1 MKFLYFL
8 AGPLSML
15 IRPIYEWIGDY
26 GVTLIV
32 VTLLIKII
40 TIPFSIMSQKSTAK
54 TQLIQPEI
62 QKIQEKY
69 KNDKNMQSM
78 KMQELYKKNNV
89 NPMGGCLPLILQM
102 LVLFGF
108 IRVVYDPLTYMLG
121 LGADKIEA
129 IQEFLKIDGRMY
141 QVGLCGVEGFAE
153 ALKSVVGGNVK
164 PIDFNFFGIDLT
176 QTPREHMTEWT
187 VWIFPVLAT
196 VATYFSSVV
205 TKKQMANKKKDSKK
219 VNDPNDQAQNMSNSM
234 MTFMPIMTAFFTV
247 TMPVGMSLYW
257 FVSTAFQVGQQVFLT
272 KVINKKIEAEM
283 AERKV
288 K

>member
-1 MKFLYFL
+1 
-8 AGPLSML
+8 ML

-102 LVLFGF
+102 FVLFGF

-121 LGADKIEA
+121 LGADKIAE
-129 IQEFLKIDGRMY
+129 IQEFLKIDGHMY
-141 QVGLCGVEGFAE
+141 QVSLCGVKGFAN
-153 ALKSVVGGNVK
+153 ALKELNINVK
-164 PIDFNFFGIDLT
+164 PIDFDFFGINLT
-176 QTPREHMTEWT
+176 QTPREHMAEWT
-187 VWIFPVLAT
+187 VWIFPALAT
-196 VATYFSSVV
+196 IATYLSSVV

-257 FVSTAFQVGQQVFLT
+257 FVSTAFQIVQQTLLT
-272 KVINKKIEAEM
+272 KVINKKIEEEM

>member
-15 IRPIYEWIGDY
+15 IKPIYEWIGDY

-32 VTLLIKII
+32 VTILIKII

-78 KMQELYKKNNV
+78 KLQELYKKNNV

-102 LVLFGF
+102 FVLFGF

-121 LGADKIEA
+121 LGAEQIA
-129 IQEFLKIDGRMY
+129 SIQEFLKIDGHMY
-141 QVGLCGVEGFAE
+141 QVGLCGVEGFAN
-153 ALKSVVGGNVK
+153 ALKELNINVK
-164 PIDFNFFGIDLT
+164 PIDFDFFGINLT

-187 VWIFPVLAT
+187 VWIFPALAT
-196 VATYFSSVV
+196 IATYLSSVI
-205 TKKQMANKKKDSKK
+205 TKKQMARKNNDKKKS
-219 VNDPNDQAQNMSNSM
+219 NDPNDQAQNMSNSM

-257 FVSTAFQVGQQVFLT
+257 FVSTAFQLLQQTLLT
-272 KVINKKIEAEM
+272 KVINKKIEEEM